1 MIIHRGGRRRVLRPV
16 DREITRVKL
25 VLLALIMTAAAGM
38 LALFL
43 VNGVQESVL
52 TTSLPSYRV
61 LLNTVPV
68 MVISEPPKNM
78 RPEQETFSV
87 MEVEPIFDSVETVA
101 VVMPENQGPEI
112 LIYHTHATEAY
123 LQTNQSQYVESG
135 DWRTKDESRNV
146 VAVGTLLAKTLE
158 ESYGRAVLHD
168 TTNHEPPKLSTAY
181 ARSLEMM
188 RRYQS
193 AYPSLRVYIDV
204 HRDAYSS
211 TDINN
216 NEPKDYVTIDGQ
228 QVARI
233 MFVVGTG
240 KGATGAGF
248 SEMPDFEANYGFAD
262 DITEALRKKDARLT
276 RDIRIKTGRYNQHL
290 SPRSL
295 LVEVGHNANTLEQ
308 ALAAVPY
315 LAAAIDQA
323 LHEDVIET
331 AAMLSASV
339 WSPS

>member
-1 MIIHRGGRRRVLRPV
+1 MIKHRGGRRRVLRPV
-16 DREITRVKL
+16 DREITRAKL
-25 VLLALIMTAAAGM
+25 VLLALILLAGAGM
-38 LALFL
+38 LALFRI
-43 VNGVQESVL
+43 NGAQESVL
-52 TTSLPSYRV
+52 TTALPSYRV
-61 LLNTVPV
+61 LLSTVPV
-68 MVISEPPKNM
+68 MIVSEPADGASTGPDS
-78 RPEQETFSV
+78 FSV
-87 MEVEPIFDSVETVA
+87 MEVETIYDSVETVSA
-101 VVMPENQGPEI
+101 AEPGGQGPEI

-123 LQTNQSQYVESG
+123 LQTPAYQYVESG

-146 VAVGTLLAKTLE
+146 VAVGALLAKTLE
-158 ESYGRAVLHD
+158 DTYGRSVLHD

-181 ARSLEMM
+181 SRSLATMQS
-188 RRYQS
+188 YQS
-193 AYPSLRVYIDV
+193 RYPSLRVYIDV
-204 HRDAYSS
+204 HRDAYSA
-211 TDINN
+211 TDIDN
-216 NEPKDYVTIDGQ
+216 NEAKDYVSIDGQ

-248 SEMPDFEANYGFAD
+248 NEMPDFDANYGFASA
-262 DITEALRKKDARLT
+262 ITALLRARDARLS

-290 SPRSL
+290 SARSL

-315 LAAAIDQA
+315 LAAAIDKA
-323 LHEDVIET
+323 LSEDAIET

>member
-16 DREITRVKL
+16 DREIARVKL
-25 VLLALIMTAAAGM
+25 VLLALILTAAAGM

-43 VNGVQESVL
+43 VNGVQDSVL

-61 LLNTVPV
+61 LLNTVPI
-68 MVISEPPKNM
+68 MVISQPSEGSQQ
-78 RPEQETFSV
+78 EQDRLSV
-87 MEVEPIFDSVETVA
+87 MEVETIFDSVETVA
-101 VVMPENQGPEI
+101 AVLPEAQGPEI

-123 LQTNQSQYVESG
+123 LQTTQNQYVESG

-146 VAVGTLLAKTLE
+146 VAVGALLAKTLK

-168 TTNHEPPKLSTAY
+168 KTNYEPPKLSTAY
-181 ARSLEMM
+181 SRSLEMM
-188 RRYQS
+188 QRYQS
-193 AYPSLRVYIDV
+193 ANPTLRVYIDV

-248 SEMPDFEANYGFAD
+248 SEMPDFDANYGFAEA
-262 DITEALRKKDARLT
+262 ITEALHAKDARLT
-276 RDIRIKTGRYNQHL
+276 RDIRVKTGRYNQHL

-323 LHEDVIET
+323 LREDIIET
-331 AAMLSASV
+331 AAMLSVSV